1 LFLDSGSSGP
11 RVQQSFRDIEHAGW
25 RQKAAAYDDWFA
37 KITSQA
43 IEPLLRS
50 LGDNLQN
57 ARLLDVC
64 TGTGHL
70 AGAAAQKGALAEGM
84 DFAEEMIAIAKSNYP
99 TVTFR
104 TGDAEQLPYDN
115 NLFDFVVC
123 AFGHLHFADADR
135 AIMEAAR
142 VLQSGGRYAFTV
154 WCGPD
159 QGSEFFQI
167 LTEAIKAHGN
177 PDVSLPPS
185 PPLFRFADAA
195 ETSRILESAGFSDV
209 RTTVIKLTWQAE
221 RSQDLLELIYKSIVR
236 APMLIESQ
244 PPEARAAIRSAIVR
258 SAELRRHDGMIRIGF
273 PASLTVARK
282 TQ

>member
-1 LFLDSGSSGP
+1 
-11 RVQQSFRDIEHAGW
+11 VQQSFRDIEHAGW
-25 RQKAAAYDDWFA
+25 RQKAGAYDDWFA

-50 LGDNLQN
+50 LGDNLKN

-70 AGAAAQKGALAEGM
+70 AGAAAKKGALAEGL
-84 DFAEEMIAIAKSNYP
+84 DFAEEMVAKAKSNYP

-104 TGDAEQLPYDN
+104 TGDAEQLPYES

-135 AIMEAAR
+135 AITEAAR
-142 VLQSGGRYAFTV
+142 VLRPGGRYAFTV

-167 LTEAIKAHGN
+167 LMEAIKAHGG
-177 PDVSLPPS
+177 PDVSLPPG
-185 PPLFRFADAA
+185 PPLFRFADTV
-195 ETSRILESAGFSDV
+195 ETARTLESAGFSDV
-209 RTTVIKLTWQAE
+209 KTTVVELTWQAE

-236 APMLIESQ
+236 TPILIESQ
-244 PPEARAAIRSAIVR
+244 PAEARAAIRSAIVR
-258 SAELRRHDGMIRIGF
+258 AAELRRHDGMIRIRF

-282 TQ
+282 HQ